1 MARVFNTS
9 GPCEPEEHY
18 MLPAEERL
26 TDARRLIDLKR
37 YFVLHAPRQTGKTT
51 TVAALVASLTAEER
65 YTALLVGCEEA
76 QAVGDDADLGIDAI
90 LIQIAE
96 EASTLPEPL
105 RPPPPESVANVKWM
119 SRLGIYITRW
129 AERSPRPVVLFL
141 DEIDSLM
148 GKTLISVLR
157 QLRNG
162 YRRRPARFPQTVALV
177 GMRDVRDYK
186 IAKGEVL
193 HTASPYNIKDRS
205 FLLPNFTAEE
215 VATLLEQHTDE
226 TEQIFSDEV
235 KAGLWELTR
244 GQPWLVNALAQ
255 QLVEVEVPDRTQII
269 TGDHLDVARE
279 RLIER
284 RETHLDS
291 LIDRL
296 TEPRVEQVIAPILA
310 GELVFGSR
318 LQDDIAYVLDLG
330 LVDRSS
336 GHLEIANPIYHDI
349 IPRALAATTQYSIPH
364 RTEWYLTA
372 AGRLDMPGLYEGFLE
387 FWHEHGEAMMASQP
401 YREAA
406 FQLVVMS
413 FLQRIS
419 NGGGHIHREYAMGR
433 GRMDLVI
440 HWPWSDGEQCEVLEL
455 KVWRDRQADPLA
467 KGLSQLSAYLDT
479 LGLDH
484 GALLI
489 FDRRSNAPA
498 LTERSEMGDVEH
510 EGRRITVMRL

>member
-9 GPCEPEEHY
+9 GPCNRVNHY

-26 TDARRLIDLKR
+26 SDARRLIDLER

-51 TVAALVASLTAEER
+51 TVAALVASLNAEGR
-65 YTALLVGCEEA
+65 YAALLTSCEEA
-76 QAVGDDADLGIDAI
+76 QATGEDINRGIAAI
-90 LIQIAE
+90 LQLIEDRA
-96 EASTLPEPL
+96 AALAEPL
-105 RPPPPESVANVKWM
+105 RPPPVGSVAEVDGA
-119 SRLGIYITRW
+119 SRLRVYLMRW

-141 DEIDSLM
+141 DEIDSVI

-157 QLRNG
+157 QLRAG
-162 YRRRPARFPQTVALV
+162 YPDRPARFPQSVALV

-205 FLLPNFTAEE
+205 FLLANFTAEE
-215 VATLLEQHTDE
+215 VATLLEQHTED
-226 TEQIFSDEV
+226 TGQIFTDEV
-235 KAGLWELTR
+235 KARIWELTR

-255 QLVEVEVPDRTQII
+255 QLVDVEVPERTQTI
-269 TGDHLDVARE
+269 TAEKLDLAKDK
-279 RLIER
+279 LIDR

-291 LIDRL
+291 LLDRL
-296 TEPRVEQVIAPILA
+296 TEPRVERIIAPILA
-310 GELVFGSR
+310 GELVLGDR
-318 LQDDIAYVLDLG
+318 LRDDVAYALDLG

-336 GHLEIANPIYHDI
+336 GHLEIANPIYHDV
-349 IPRALAATTQYSIPH
+349 IPRALATTTQYSIPH

-372 AGRLDMPGLYEGFLE
+372 DGRLDMPGLYEGFFE
-387 FWHEHGEAMMASQP
+387 FWHQHGEAMMASQP
-401 YREAA
+401 YREVA

-413 FLQRIS
+413 FLQRIT

-440 HWPWSDGEQCEVLEL
+440 HWPFTGGVQREVLEL
-455 KVWRDRQADPLA
+455 KVWRDGQADPLA
-467 KGLSQLSAYLDT
+467 KGLNQLSAYLDA

-484 GALLI
+484 AALLI
-489 FDRRSNAPA
+489 FDRRSNAPP
-498 LTERSEMGDVEH
+498 LSERSELGEVEH
-510 EGRRITVMRL
+510 QGRRITVMRL

>member
-1 MARVFNTS
+1 
-9 GPCEPEEHY
+9 
-18 MLPAEERL
+18 MLPAEQRL
-26 TDARRLIDLKR
+26 SDARRLIDLKR

-51 TVAALVASLTAEER
+51 TVAALVASLTAEGR
-65 YTALLVGCEEA
+65 YTALLVSCEEA
-76 QAVGDDADLGIDAI
+76 QAVGEDINRGIAVILNQIEKEAADLP
-90 LIQIAE
+90 Q
-96 EASTLPEPL
+96 PL
-105 RPPPPESVANVKWM
+105 KPPSAATVADVDGV
-119 SRLGIYITRW
+119 SRLGNYLTNW
-129 AERSPRPVVLFL
+129 AERSPRPLVLFL
-141 DEIDSLM
+141 DEIDSII

-157 QLRNG
+157 QLRVG
-162 YRRRPARFPQTVALV
+162 YRHRPARFPQTVALV

-186 IAKGEVL
+186 IAQGEVL

-215 VATLLEQHTDE
+215 VTTLLEQHTGD
-226 TEQIFSDEV
+226 TGQIMTDEV
-235 KAGLWELTR
+235 KAGIWELTR

-255 QLVEVEVPDRTQII
+255 QLVDVEVPGRTTAI
-269 TGDHLDVARE
+269 TADHLDAAAE
-279 RLIER
+279 SLIER

-296 TEPRVEQVIAPILA
+296 SEPRVEQIIAPILA
-310 GELVFGSR
+310 GELVLGDR
-318 LQDDIAYVLDLG
+318 LRDDVAYVLDLG

-336 GHLEIANPIYHDI
+336 GHLEIANPIYHDV
-349 IPRALAATTQYSIPH
+349 IPRALATATQYSIPH

-372 AGRLDMPGLYEGFLE
+372 DGRLDMPGLYEGFLD
-387 FWHEHGEAMMASQP
+387 FWHQHGEAMMASQP

-413 FLQRIS
+413 FLQRIT

-440 HWPWSDGEQCEVLEL
+440 HWPFSGGEQRQVLEL

-510 EGRRITVMRL
+510 QGRRITVMRL

>member
-9 GPCEPEEHY
+9 GPCNPAKHY

-26 TDARRLIDLKR
+26 SDARRLIDLER

-51 TVAALVASLTAEER
+51 TVTALVASLRAEGR
-65 YTALLVGCEEA
+65 YAALLVSCEEA
-76 QAVGDDADLGIDAI
+76 QAAGEDINRGIAVI
-90 LIQIAE
+90 LNQIAMK
-96 EASTLPEPL
+96 AATLPEPL
-105 RPPPPESVANVKWM
+105 RPPHPESFANIDGI
-119 SRLGIYITRW
+119 SRLGNYLTRW

-141 DEIDSLM
+141 DEIDSVM

-157 QLRNG
+157 QLRAG
-162 YRRRPARFPQTVALV
+162 YPDRPSRFPQSVALV

-205 FLLPNFTAEE
+205 FLLANFTSEE
-215 VATLLEQHTDE
+215 VATLLEQHTADTGQAFTDE
-226 TEQIFSDEV
+226 I
-235 KAGLWELTR
+235 KAGIWELTR

-255 QLVEVEVPDRTQII
+255 QLVDVEVPDRTQTI
-269 TGDHLDVARE
+269 TAEFLEVAKE
-279 RLIER
+279 KLIER

-296 TEPRVEQVIAPILA
+296 TEPRVEQIIAPILA
-310 GELVFGSR
+310 GELVLGDR
-318 LQDDIAYVLDLG
+318 LRDDVAYVLDLG

-336 GHLEIANPIYHDI
+336 GHLEIANPIYHEV
-349 IPRALAATTQYSIPH
+349 IPRALATATQYSIPH

-372 AGRLDMPGLYEGFLE
+372 DGRLDMSGLNEGFLD
-387 FWHEHGEAMMASQP
+387 FWHQHGEAMMASQP

-413 FLQRIS
+413 FLQRIT

-440 HWPWSDGEQCEVLEL
+440 HWPFSGGEQREVLEL
-455 KVWRDRQADPLA
+455 KVWRDRRADPLA
-467 KGLSQLSAYLDT
+467 KGLSQLSAYLGT
-479 LGLDH
+479 LELDH

-489 FDRRSNAPA
+489 FDRRSNAPP
-498 LTERSEMGDVEH
+498 LSERGEMGAVEH
-510 EGRRITVMRL
+510 EDRRITVMRL